1 MTIFIEGL
9 AFPLGEINANGWGI
23 PFGEAENAIKSLKT
37 SVVRICS
44 RVDPHGCDYVGDPL
58 SEIGHVIDAW
68 QDGDNIVAKAE
79 ITDSIAAQKIE
90 DGTWKQT
97 WSVFAGFNDIDSG
110 GWAHGI
116 AVESITIVN
125 DPAWESAQ
133 WKVVSAS
140 AGEKKRLRKISQ
152 FKVIASQEGDPITQ
166 DLEKRIKELETQ
178 LSEKDNLIS
187 ELQPK
192 ADSVGTL
199 ETQVSE
205 LTASKT
211 KLEKELEEK
220 IALVASLEL
229 EKAGSVPMKIV
240 EEKIAAAI
248 EKHDQEVA
256 AKNIL
261 AAAREKFVAA
271 RKELGIETKPDEFTS
286 LSASDFNAM
295 TEALSVK
302 LSASGTPR
310 YPTNNSSSGSR
321 IQVYDPA
328 TNSYT
333 EKVI

>member
-9 AFPLGEINANGWGI
+9 AFPLGELNTNGWGI
-23 PFGEAENAIKSLKT
+23 PFAEAENAIKSLKT

-44 RVDPHGCDYVGDPL
+44 RMDPHGCDYTGDPN
-58 SEIGHVIDAW
+58 SEIGHVVDAW
-68 QDGDNIVAKAE
+68 QDGDNIIARAE
-79 ITDSIAAQKIE
+79 ITDTIAAQKIE

-97 WSVFAGFNDIDSG
+97 WSVFAGFSDVDSG

-152 FKVIASQEGDPITQ
+152 FKIIASNEGDSITP
-166 DLEKRIKELETQ
+166 DLEKRIGELETQ
-178 LSEKDNLIS
+178 LAEKDKLIA

-192 ADSVGTL
+192 ADTVGTL
-199 ETQVSE
+199 ETQVAE

-211 KLEKELEEK
+211 SLEKELGEK
-220 IALVASLEL
+220 TALVASLEL
-229 EKAGSVPMKIV
+229 EKAGSLPMKTV

-248 EKHDQEVA
+248 EKHDAEMEARRV
-256 AKNIL
+256 L

-271 RKELGIETKPDEFTS
+271 RKELGQETKPEEFTS
-286 LSASDFNAM
+286 LSAADFEAM
-295 TEALSVK
+295 TGTLSVK
-302 LSASGTPR
+302 LSASGNQPPR
-310 YPTNNSSSGSR
+310 YISNNEK
-321 IQVYDPA
+321 PNTAA
-328 TNSYT
+328 TGAYNPKT
-333 EKVI
+333 GEWE